1 MKPPVRFESVSFAY
15 PDSGKILDHCSLEIP
30 AGVTSLMGRNGTGK
44 STFLLLASARLLP
57 QEGTVWLEGQTTQN
71 LDEDQKSQLAS
82 VVYQNMEFENEEPL
96 GELLEFVLAQGY
108 AQTKDLG
115 LLSEV
120 IEVFELKDFLHQ
132 KTQNL
137 SKGQLQRAIM
147 AFALLYGSRVL
158 VMDEPVF
165 ALEEAQKH
173 RTLEY
178 LANWTRQ
185 KGLTFLY
192 SVHEMELSQS
202 YSDNLLLFY
211 PDRPPRLGPT
221 RELFQRTTLE
231 EAYQTP
237 FALLKHHESLIRER
251 LKQN

>member
-1 MKPPVRFESVSFAY
+1 MKPPVYFDSVSFAY
-15 PDSGKILDHCSLEIP
+15 PESSKVLDRWTLELP
-30 AGVTSLMGRNGTGK
+30 SGVTSLMGRNGTGK
-44 STFLLLASARLLP
+44 STFMLLASARFLP
-57 QEGTVWLEGQTTQN
+57 QEGTVWLEGHKTHELN
-71 LDEDQKSQLAS
+71 EDQKNRLAS

-108 AQTKDLG
+108 LETKAPG
-115 LLSEV
+115 LLAEV
-120 IEVFELKDFLHQ
+120 IQVFELKDFLHQ
-132 KTQNL
+132 RTQNL

-173 RTLEY
+173 RALEY
-178 LANWTRQ
+178 LAGWTRQ
-185 KGLTFLY
+185 RELAFLY
-192 SVHEMELSQS
+192 SAHEMELSQR

-211 PDRPPRLGPT
+211 TDRPPRLGPT
-221 RELFQRTTLE
+221 RELFQRATLE

-237 FALLKHHESLIRER
+237 FALLKQHEALHRER